1 MISFV
6 NPWGLLAL
14 LAVPVIIAIHLFRRR
29 YPVRRVAGLFLWI
42 GATRVQDAGRTRDR
56 LAVTP
61 SLLLE
66 LLAAILLALIL
77 AQPRFSTGRRPH
89 LVVVLDDSA
98 SMSAELEN
106 GGTLRKRA
114 IAEIERRAAELGG
127 DAVLTIVA
135 TGRRPV
141 LIAGPAAPWE
151 QVQERLNDW
160 RPMATEH
167 DPAAA
172 WELGAQLAGN
182 EANFLFLTDG
192 PAATDATRPGR
203 MESVALGE
211 RRANLAFGSARWDV
225 DSATGTSKIL
235 GHVTNW
241 SGASTIATV
250 TGTSGGQEQFQR
262 TLTIPAGQTR
272 AFDAD
277 VPSGLGEII
286 VRLETERD
294 HLAIDN
300 EVTLVQP
307 RPRVVQVANLLPA
320 DHPARTPVERALAAM
335 SDVAV
340 VPADVANLV
349 VTSQSAQPPA
359 NLDAW
364 WLAIGVEDGKP
375 MANPGSEQDPILI
388 DRQSPLLEG
397 VTFDGV
403 TTPRAGP
410 ETFEGTALVTRG
422 EIPLLVRRNDFPARA
437 FGLNIDF
444 AVSNFAKSPD
454 WPILMSNLA
463 AMVREDLPGPRRWN
477 YRLGESIAL
486 RLPRDASAGE
496 GSLTL
501 AGPVRSRSI
510 ARARIVSLQPP
521 RRTGVYHLR
530 DGEAEIATFSVNFHD
545 RNESNLLTRESFS
558 RPPRVTST
566 ASGTP
571 IDSLH
576 SWVINI
582 VVLMVLGALLWNWRL
597 LGVGNSEFGVR
608 DRQLIPNSQ
617 IPTPNSHGTLHD

>member
-14 LAVPVIIAIHLFRRR
+14 LAVPIIIAIHLFRRR

-56 LAVTP
+56 LAITP

-98 SMSAELEN
+98 SMSAEMER
-106 GGTLRKRA
+106 GGTVRQRA
-114 IAEIERRAAELGG
+114 IAEIEQRAAELGG
-127 DAVLTIVA
+127 DGVLTIVA

-141 LIAGPAAPWE
+141 LIAGPAALWE
-151 QVQERLNDW
+151 SVQEQLDQW
-160 RPMATEH
+160 QPLAKGH

-172 WELGAQLAGN
+172 WELGAQLAGD
-182 EANFLFLTDG
+182 EAELLFLTDG
-192 PAATDATRPGR
+192 PPETDATRPGR
-203 MESVALGE
+203 MESVAFGE
-211 RRANLAFGSARWDV
+211 PRANLALDSARWDI

-241 SGASTIATV
+241 SEVSTVATV
-250 TGTSGGQEQFQR
+250 TGTSNDEEQFQR

-272 AFDAD
+272 AFSAD
-277 VPSGLGEII
+277 IPTGLGAITI
-286 VRLETERD
+286 RVETEQD

-300 EVTLVQP
+300 TATLVEP
-307 RPRVVQVANLLPA
+307 RPRIVQVANLLPA
-320 DHPARTPVERALAAM
+320 DHPARTAVERALAAM

-349 VTSQSAQPPA
+349 VTAQSAQPPA
-359 NLDAW
+359 SADAW
-364 WLAIGVEDGKP
+364 WLAIGVEGGEP
-375 MANPGSEQDPILI
+375 TANPDSEQDLILV

-422 EIPLLVRRNDFPARA
+422 EIPLLIRRNDFPTRA

-444 AVSNFAKSPD
+444 SVSNFAKSPD
-454 WPILMSNLA
+454 WPILMSNLVTL
-463 AMVREDLPGPRRWN
+463 VREDLPGLRRWN
-477 YRLGESIAL
+477 YRLDEAITL
-486 RLPRDASAGE
+486 RLPRDVSEGE

-501 AGPVRSRSI
+501 AGPARSRSI

-521 RRTGVYHLR
+521 RRPGVYHLR
-530 DGEAEIATFSVNFHD
+530 DGDAEIATFSVNFHD
-545 RNESNLLTRESFS
+545 RHESNLRTRESFS
-558 RPPRVTST
+558 RPPRVAST
-566 ASGTP
+566 ATGTP

-576 SWVINI
+576 SWVINA
-582 VVLMVLGALLWNWRL
+582 VVLLVLGALLWNWRL

-608 DRQLIPNSQ
+608 ESQLIPNSQ
-617 IPTPNSHGTLHD
+617 IPTPNSHRTPHD